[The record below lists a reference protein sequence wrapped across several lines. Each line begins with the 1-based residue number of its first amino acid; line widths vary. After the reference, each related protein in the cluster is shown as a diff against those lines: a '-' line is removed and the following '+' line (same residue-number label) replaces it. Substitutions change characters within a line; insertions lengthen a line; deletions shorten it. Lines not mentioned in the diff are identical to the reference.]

1 LSVSKSTVITMKLKN
16 SIGIFLMATL
26 TANVKAPK
34 NQQMIY
40 YLKLSGA
47 TPNTAEPIFD
57 LEKVNINY

>member
-1 LSVSKSTVITMKLKN
+1 MKLKT
-16 SIGIFLMATL
+16 SIGIFLIATL

-47 TPNTAEPIFD
+47 IPNTAEPIFD

>member
-1 LSVSKSTVITMKLKN
+1 MKLKN